1 MKVSGNDPIDLRR
14 VNKNDQS
21 CEVFQKDQLNCCF
34 EIQYDLNMSTTTIDP
49 IDRLLDA
56 AQNGKT
62 LIKNRDV
69 LHFTFMPNQI
79 LHRDPEQE
87 KITQSLLPILMESR
101 PSNLLV
107 YGKPGTGKTLVI
119 KKVLSKIQKRV
130 EEGSFPIKLA
140 YTNAKQETTLYGL
153 LVSFGRQL
161 GLGSQKT
168 NDEKM
173 WLPSTGLSIIEVF
186 NRILYVLD
194 KNETNAVFVID
205 EIDYLA
211 ELIQKTGKDVLYQI
225 TRANERLT
233 TGSLTL
239 IGVSNDLTFKER
251 LDPRVISSLSEEE
264 VIFTNY
270 NLPQIKEIL
279 DARIEVAF
287 EQNIVSDAAL
297 NLCSAMA
304 GRESGDA
311 RRALDLLRVAAEI
324 AERTQMPTVSED
336 HIRMAAE
343 KIEENKEVVALRSY
357 PLHEKLLILAIM
369 KSSEISTGEVYSTY
383 KNLCKD
389 IRQKE
394 LTQRRVTQML
404 SEIEMSGIIVGRI
417 VHQGTHGNT
426 KKFRITVSPDMVKTT
441 FKDEML
447 LQDIL

>member
-1 MKVSGNDPIDLRR
+1 MKVSGSDPIDLRR

-21 CEVFQKDQLNCCF
+21 CEVFQKDQLNCSF
-34 EIQYDLNMSTTTIDP
+34 EILYDLIMSTTTIDP

-173 WLPSTGLSIIEVF
+173 WLPSTGLSISEVF
-186 NRILYVLD
+186 NRIIYVLD

-251 LDPRVISSLSEEE
+251 LDPRVISTLSEEE

-287 EQNIVSDAAL
+287 DQGIVSDAAL

-324 AERTQMPTVSED
+324 AERSQVPTVTEE

-404 SEIEMSGIIVGRI
+404 SEIEMSGIITGRI

-426 KKFRITVSPDMVKTT
+426 KKYRITVSPDMVKTT
-441 FKDEML
+441 FKDETIL
-447 LQDIL
+447 EDIL